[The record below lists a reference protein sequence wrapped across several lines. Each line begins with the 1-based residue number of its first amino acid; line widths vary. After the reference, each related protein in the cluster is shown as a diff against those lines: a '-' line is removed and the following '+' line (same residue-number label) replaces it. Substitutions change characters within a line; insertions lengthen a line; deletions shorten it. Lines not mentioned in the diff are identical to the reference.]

1 MLQAVCFDLDWTLSY
16 YPLSTSQV
24 LQEALH
30 RASFPAEL
38 LGDLAAAAE
47 RYNELWLILE
57 RAAESTDILR
67 IQIMTTLFDERGMD
81 DAAAV
86 LDVSEAYGDVRRE
99 FGVLPY
105 PGIDGFLADLKA
117 NYKLGLLTNGPSDIQ
132 WEKIEA
138 LGFDRQFDA
147 VIVAGDVGIYKPDVR
162 VFEMLLEKLDMTAEH
177 SLFVGDSYDADIL
190 GAHQAGMHTA
200 WIKRKEDAMTDGVQ
214 PTLVKSD
221 TALLREVLL

>member
-16 YPLSTSQV
+16 YPLSTRQV

-47 RYNELWLILE
+47 RYNELWLALE

-99 FGVLPY
+99 SGVLPY
-105 PGIDGFLADLKA
+105 PGIDGLLADLKV

-132 WEKIEA
+132 WEKIET

>member
-1 MLQAVCFDLDWTLSY
+1 MSY
-16 YPLSTSQV
+16 YPLSTRQV

-30 RASFPAEL
+30 RASLSAEL
-38 LGDLAAAAE
+38 LGDLTAAAQQ
-47 RYNELWLILE
+47 YNELWLTLE
-57 RAAESTDILR
+57 RSAESTDILR
-67 IQIMTTLFDERGMD
+67 VQIMTTLLNERGIE

-86 LDVSEAYGDVRRE
+86 LEISEAYGDVRRE
-99 FGVLPY
+99 SGVLPY
-105 PGIDGFLADLKA
+105 PGIDNLLADLKE

-138 LGFDRQFDA
+138 LGLDQQFDA

-162 VFEMLLEKLDMTAEH
+162 VFEMLLKKLDVAAEH

-190 GAHQAGMHTA
+190 GAHQAGMYTA
-200 WIKRKEDAMTDGVQ
+200 WIKREEDAMTDGVQ